1 MRHPILTLFLGLAV
15 LVIAGCGFHL
25 RGTTQVPPEM
35 KTLIL
40 DTSDP
45 YGPLA
50 RSVREQL
57 RLNNVS
63 IVKDPGLRKDI
74 PSLRIIGSSENRDT
88 ASIFQDGRTAEYS
101 MMMTVN
107 AQVLLPNKGIYP
119 ISATVYRSFFDNPL
133 AALAKDSEQEIIRQ
147 EMRQQAAQQLVRK
160 LLTVHAAQD
169 SLDDSA
175 AADAAAI
182 PGSTV
187 NPQSDSA
194 PMTGAAGR
202 Q

>member
-15 LVIAGCGFHL
+15 LVTAGCGFHL
-25 RGTTQVPPEM
+25 RGATQVPPEM

-160 LLTVHAAQD
+160 LLTVHAVQD

-175 AADAAAI
+175 ATDAAAI

-194 PMTGAAGR
+194 PMSGAAGR